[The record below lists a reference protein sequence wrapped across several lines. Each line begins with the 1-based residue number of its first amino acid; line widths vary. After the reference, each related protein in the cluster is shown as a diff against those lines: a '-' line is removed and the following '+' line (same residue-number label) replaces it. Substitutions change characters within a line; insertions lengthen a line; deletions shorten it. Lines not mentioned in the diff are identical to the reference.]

1 MRRSEYV
8 ESSVVVA
15 AMMSPECG
23 IPMGN
28 VAGDS
33 PYEAALKKRREREHS
48 SCGHLPSTDRKSVV

>member
-1 MRRSEYV
+1 MD
-8 ESSVVVA
+8 SSVVVA
-15 AMMSPECG
+15 AIMSPECG

-48 SCGHLPSTDRKSVV
+48 SCGHLLSTEYQLCRT